1 MMVEERAPR
10 EGVVEARLRG
20 ILCSLAVLVY
30 LITPVELILLDHVHE
45 WQQLIPF
52 VAAFFGLVTAG
63 WVLIDPTRARIIA
76 ARAVSVVI
84 TVVTLIG
91 MGLHFRANL
100 ELELEIKPG
109 TTFGDVWWD
118 AAFGAAPLLASGI
131 LLLGALLIVG
141 ATYAHPSLRNGEKD

>member
-1 MMVEERAPR
+1 MMVDKRAPQ

-63 WVLIDPTRARIIA
+63 WVLVDPTRARIIA
-76 ARAVSVVI
+76 ARGVSVAIAVI
-84 TVVTLIG
+84 TIIG
-91 MGLHFRANL
+91 VGLHFRANL
-100 ELELEIKPG
+100 ELELEIRPG
-109 TTFGDVWWD
+109 TTFGDVWFE

-131 LLLGALLIVG
+131 LLLGAFLILG
-141 ATYAHPSLRNGEKD
+141 ATYAHPATRQGAA